1 MKKSNIAIFVPH
13 LGCKNDC
20 SFCNQRVITGRQ
32 AQPAP
37 DDVRRSVETALAY
50 GGVYEI
56 AFFGGSFTAVDRHYM
71 TALLEA
77 AAPYVDGKTVTGIR
91 ISTRPDAVD
100 EEVLSVLKSY
110 HVTSVE
116 LGAQSMYDRVLRL
129 NGRGHSAQAV
139 RDAACRVRKAGFS
152 LGLQMMTGL
161 YGDTDAG
168 AIYTAKEFIALHP
181 DTVRIYPT
189 VVLPHTKLAA
199 LYENG
204 QYVPQTLEEAVA
216 LCARLYA
223 MFTKNGI
230 RVIRM
235 GLHAEQSMQQA
246 KLAGAYHPAFGELV
260 ASRVLRD
267 RILAYPPGH
276 YRVYICPGSV
286 SKLVGQKKEN
296 IRALEALG
304 YHLQIVRDRA
314 LQDCDLRLEH
324 VTENA

>member
-56 AFFGGSFTAVDRHYM
+56 AFFGGSFTAVDRHYT

-116 LGAQSMYDRVLRL
+116 LGAQSMSDRVLRL